1 VTPSPLWGYHLAMT
15 VSELIALLQ
24 RLEAETAGNAP
35 VVLDVAGR
43 LRVVQSASVETLV
56 QLQPTLYA
64 KTESHRDARR
74 AVVIKS

>member
-1 VTPSPLWGYHLAMT
+1 MT